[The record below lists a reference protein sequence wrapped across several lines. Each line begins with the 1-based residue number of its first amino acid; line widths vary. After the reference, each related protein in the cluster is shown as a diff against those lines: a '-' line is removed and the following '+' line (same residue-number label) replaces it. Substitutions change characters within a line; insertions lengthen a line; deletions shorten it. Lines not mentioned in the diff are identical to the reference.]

1 MRTTITLDPDTRLLV
16 EQAMRERGLTF
27 KQAVNAAIR
36 EGLGRDSE
44 QRSYTTLW
52 DMIQRHHRNFGA
64 AVLQSPRLLVSEAP
78 AASATSTRLRTH

>member
-44 QRSYTTLW
+44 QRSYTTPRELGPSRV
-52 DMIQRHHRNFGA
+52 DLTKALGVA
-64 AVLQSPRLLVSEAP
+64 GGLEDDVLARRLAEG
-78 AASATSTRLRTH
+78 R